1 MGRSSLRKPRMRVW
15 EVSENLVERDCL
27 CGVFGNRQAQRFQ
40 PLHFLGVNEVYRVV
54 KGRR

>member
-15 EVSENLVERDCL
+15 EVSENLVERDCR
-27 CGVFGNRQAQRFQ
+27 GVFRNRQAQRFQ